1 MKTTESIILLAACL
15 AALTVTLAAQGQS
28 PKPAVPPVKWYGE
41 VQIDFRRGIP
51 DELSV
56 VDIQDGGS
64 IAKRAEA
71 RIVSA
76 ATLAVGN
83 DWRDAAMRICKSLV
97 VSGTDRKP
105 GDDLQV
111 VLRAE
116 VGRNS
121 TSPGPLKPGRY
132 VVVGM
137 RPRNGLLPDSNI
149 ISDGTRLVRAE
160 SSDEVFALVIFP
172 TSASAV
178 STTSDPVERIME
190 SLVQALPGAS
200 RTNMERIT
208 SFLSDSRLPADD
220 LSATVRTK
228 TPVGWEKTLH
238 DLVLE
243 SKDPYFRANGLEALM
258 WHRVENIEG
267 EFATALMDC
276 SGDPDAFAP
285 GPDYRGLGAGF
296 NDMGGH
302 AQDLGDRNYWDRSPF
317 DHSRATQVALYAKN
331 DWIRYYL
338 INHVVYPPSPAD
350 WAEFVKLLRQPPAHY
365 WQDMLVRAFARWRGD
380 KPTPKIEYGL
390 VNGRRQIVNM
400 DDLVQFYSQE
410 YLSTPP

>member
-1 MKTTESIILLAACL
+1 MKA
-15 AALTVTLAAQGQS
+15 
-28 PKPAVPPVKWYGE
+28 
-41 VQIDFRRGIP
+41 
-51 DELSV
+51 
-56 VDIQDGGS
+56 
-64 IAKRAEA
+64 
-71 RIVSA
+71 
-76 ATLAVGN
+76 
-83 DWRDAAMRICKSLV
+83 
-97 VSGTDRKP
+97 
-105 GDDLQV
+105 
-111 VLRAE
+111 
-116 VGRNS
+116 
-121 TSPGPLKPGRY
+121 
-132 VVVGM
+132 
-137 RPRNGLLPDSNI
+137 RNGWLPDSNI
-149 ISDGTRLVRAE
+149 ISGNTTLIPAE
-160 SSDEVFALVIFP
+160 SSDEVCGLVIFP
-172 TSASAV
+172 TTASAV

-208 SFLSDSRLPADD
+208 SFLLESRLPADD

-238 DLVLE
+238 DLVRE
-243 SKDPYFRANGLEALM
+243 SKDPYFRAKGLDALM

-317 DHSRATQVALYAKN
+317 DHSRAIQVALYAKN
-331 DWIRYYL
+331 EWIRYYL
-338 INHVVYPPSPAD
+338 IDQVVYPPSPAD